1 MFIKVQN
8 ENDNVPLTESAVY
21 YPSVLESSPANVKV
35 LQLVAEDKDDDP
47 LQRITYRITSG
58 NPEGFFA
65 INSTSGEFH
74 LRFINVINAIYL
86 HSTCILYIYLEHLYI
101 CIYKCFPVYF
111 VQCTTI
117 PGLYITLY
125 IILYTL
131 QYIIGIKVLEKLFLS
146 ECCPRLLGK

>member
-21 YPSVLESSPANVKV
+21 YPSVLESSPANVQV

-74 LRFINVINAIYL
+74 LRFINVIIF
-86 HSTCILYIYLEHLYI
+86 SYIMYMYI
-101 CIYKCFPVYF
+101 NQVY
-111 VQCTTI
+111 V
-117 PGLYITLY
+117 YRY
-125 IILYTL
+125 S
-131 QYIIGIKVLEKLFLS
+131 V
-146 ECCPRLLGK
+146 